1 MFSPNEVKNYQQ
13 ITASDSLKEKIMDNI
28 NTTQRKIKRIKTTV
42 IRFAAATACMAL
54 VVLGVNIYLLKN
66 HVLSIQNVP
75 VLYNSRTIDDFTSP
89 SVANFHQER
98 LQICIPL
105 EVRVYQDTEINVSDG
120 IVTTNEHSNVDPE
133 NQVSTIRIK
142 KPEDILWL
150 ISKADAQNA
159 RCNILTND
167 REYVY
172 ELFYNEKTQN
182 YNIRQLK
189 NKKQ

>member
-1 MFSPNEVKNYQQ
+1 MFSPNEVENYQQ
-13 ITASDSLKEKIMDNI
+13 IKASDDLKEKVIKNVAKTHKR
-28 NTTQRKIKRIKTTV
+28 NQKIA

-89 SVANFHQER
+89 SVANFQQER

-120 IVTTNEHSNVDPE
+120 IVTTNEHSNVDLG

-150 ISKADAQNA
+150 ISKTDAQNA
-159 RCNILTND
+159 RCNILTDD

-172 ELFYNEKTQN
+172 ELFYNEKTNN

-189 NKKQ
+189 NNKK

>member
-28 NTTQRKIKRIKTTV
+28 NTTQRKIKRIRTTA

-54 VVLGVNIYLLKN
+54 VVFGLNMYLLKN

-89 SVANFHQER
+89 SVANFQQER

-105 EVRVYQDTEINVSDG
+105 EVRVYQDTEITVSDG
-120 IVTTNEHSNVDPE
+120 IVTTNEQSNVDPE
-133 NQVSTIRIK
+133 NQMSTIRIK

-150 ISKADAQNA
+150 ISKTDAQNA
-159 RCNILTND
+159 RCNILTDD

-172 ELFYNEKTQN
+172 ELFYNKKTQN